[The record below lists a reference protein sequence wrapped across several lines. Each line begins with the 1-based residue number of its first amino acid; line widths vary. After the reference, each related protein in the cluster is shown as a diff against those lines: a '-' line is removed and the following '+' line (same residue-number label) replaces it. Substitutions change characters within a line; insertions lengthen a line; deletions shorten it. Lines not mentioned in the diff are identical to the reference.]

1 MFTLDKNKLEQI
13 DAWNKNHNCN
23 MKENIGTIGGRLTYS
38 FTPTGLGEI
47 VTVKC
52 ACGEELDLTNSEDW

>member
-1 MFTLDKNKLEQI
+1 MTFIIDDNELEQI
-13 DAWNKNHNCN
+13 AEWNKNHNCI

-47 VTVKC
+47 VTVKYAYEC
-52 ACGEELDLTNSEDW
+52 YSNEKHSI